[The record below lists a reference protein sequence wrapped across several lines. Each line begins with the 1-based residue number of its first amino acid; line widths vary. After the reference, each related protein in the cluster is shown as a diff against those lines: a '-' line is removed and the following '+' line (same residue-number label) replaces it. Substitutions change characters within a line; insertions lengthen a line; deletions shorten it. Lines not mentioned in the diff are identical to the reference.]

1 MSVRTLQQQAD
12 RDVWR
17 MKVLGGASLA
27 VAIIFY
33 LFVFRSSQRDLWETR
48 AQIGHRQAELL
59 DKRQKVRDLPAIT
72 VEVERLRGRV
82 ARSSDGRLSRTADL
96 DQF

>member
-1 MSVRTLQQQAD
+1 
-12 RDVWR
+12 